1 MKQRIAIIG
10 TGIAGMG
17 AAYHL
22 KDHFS
27 ITLFEQNNY
36 VGGHTNTLTLAE
48 DDKIVRFDTGFTVF
62 NKVTYPNLCRLF
74 DEIKAPVIESNVSFS
89 VQHCESGL
97 EYCSTG
103 FNGLFAQRKNIFN
116 VEYIKM
122 LMQIDRFNKESI
134 EDLENK
140 QFAGYTLRQYV
151 KEKGY
156 GHEMLYKYL
165 IPMSSAVWSTSANR
179 MLDFPA
185 VTLIRFFKNHGFLG
199 LNTQHQWYTL
209 QNGSHSYRDLLIK
222 SFKENIVIN
231 KRVVGI
237 KRQKI
242 YERPEVV
249 LFFEDGSVQKFD
261 KVVFACHSDQA
272 LRILEDEAT
281 NLEYSLLRN
290 FRYEK
295 NIATVHTDE
304 AVMPTNKKVWSSWNC
319 RVESLGKTSTIYW
332 MNKLQDVS
340 SDVNYFVSLNDP
352 GLINEKKIIN
362 LIEYEHPLFDL
373 KAIAAQEQL
382 YKLNQLSEI
391 DGEEKTTFYCGS
403 YFKYGF
409 HEDAYTAGLN
419 CANAIKVCANTAK
432 IAKL

>member
-1 MKQRIAIIG
+1 M
-10 TGIAGMG
+10 
-17 AAYHL
+17 
-22 KDHFS
+22 
-27 ITLFEQNNY
+27 
-36 VGGHTNTLTLAE
+36 
-48 DDKIVRFDTGFTVF
+48 
-62 NKVTYPNLCRLF
+62 
-74 DEIKAPVIESNVSFS
+74 
-89 VQHCESGL
+89 
-97 EYCSTG
+97 
-103 FNGLFAQRKNIFN
+103 
-116 VEYIKM
+116 
-122 LMQIDRFNKESI
+122 
-134 EDLENK
+134 
-140 QFAGYTLRQYV
+140 
-151 KEKGY
+151 
-156 GHEMLYKYL
+156 
-165 IPMSSAVWSTSANR
+165 
-179 MLDFPA
+179 
-185 VTLIRFFKNHGFLG
+185 
-199 LNTQHQWYTL
+199 
-209 QNGSHSYRDLLIK
+209 
-222 SFKENIVIN
+222 
-231 KRVVGI
+231 
-237 KRQKI
+237 
-242 YERPEVV
+242 
-249 LFFEDGSVQKFD
+249 FFEDGSVQKFD